1 MKGLVFKHYLKR
13 TLTEPVG
20 IGIVTGLPTL
30 LIFILSSVMMGQIPE
45 NVPYMW
51 QGYNMV
57 STHIAILFMVSF
69 QFFGG
74 NVLLDH
80 IHADFRGDR
89 RWRMFSMPVKTN
101 DYVFGTL
108 AACFV
113 FSFIQGALIIGISAV
128 FLDVYWGN
136 PWILIATLFA
146 CAGLAQLLYMLLF
159 LLFPK
164 KGTVEG
170 LAQVIIFAMMFASGW
185 IGIKMDGT
193 ADSTGTAFNNFF
205 TQYGTPISLAR
216 NAITNSGFLGND
228 MNNAILS
235 VGILYV
241 LLIALAVAVA
251 LIGKH
256 KGFAPSKN
264 AISASAVSTHV
275 KGLVVIKTKAEP
287 KIQDTVDITKQK
299 DLLLTTPS
307 VVYESQL
314 TIYRYALL
322 RVYRNPVSLI
332 INAALPLVVIFIP
345 GLWKVEEPFGFS
357 MIGVVLMYGSFT
369 AARGILNDKLDGTIT
384 RILTSPIT
392 FFQYLA
398 QNLMAAMT
406 PLMVQIL
413 AVGII
418 GGMLYDWETSFTLS
432 VILIYLL
439 FAAASVAFSYAWSC
453 LFNEKETSYA
463 IFSVLM
469 SLVAMVGGFFIPLTI
484 LPDALRYVGALFPAF
499 WVSNGILYLQGGN
512 AMGTYWISI
521 VALIMFS
528 MLYMVFG
535 SKRRII

>member
-30 LIFILSSVMMGQIPE
+30 LIFILTSVIMGQIPE
-45 NVPYMW
+45 DVPYMW

-57 STHIAILFMVSF
+57 STHIAIMFMVSF

-101 DYVFGTL
+101 DYVFGIL
-108 AACFV
+108 MACFV
-113 FSFIQGALIIGISAV
+113 FCIVQGALVIGISAV

-136 PWILIATLFA
+136 LWVLIATLFA

-159 LLFPK
+159 LLLPK

-170 LAQVIIFAMMFASGW
+170 LVQVIIFAMMFASGW
-185 IGIKMDGT
+185 IGINMDGT
-193 ADSTGTAFNNFF
+193 AGSTGKAFNNFF

-228 MNNAILS
+228 MNNAVLS

-241 LLIALAVAVA
+241 LLTVLAVTVA

-264 AISASAVSTHV
+264 AVAASDISTPI
-275 KGLVVIKTKAEP
+275 KGLARKKAKAEQ
-287 KIQDTVDITKQK
+287 KIQDIVDTTKQK

-307 VVYESQL
+307 EVHGSQL
-314 TIYRYALL
+314 TIIKYALL
-322 RVYRNPVSLI
+322 RIYRNPVSLI
-332 INAALPLVVIFIP
+332 LNAALPLVAIFIP
-345 GLWKVEEPFGFS
+345 DLWQGEGPFGFS
-357 MIGVVLMYGSFT
+357 IIGVALMYGSFT

-398 QNLMAAMT
+398 QNLMAAMM
-406 PLMVQIL
+406 PLMAQIL

-418 GGMLYDWETSFTLS
+418 GGMLYGWETGFTLS
-432 VILIYLL
+432 VMLIYLL
-439 FAAASVAFSYAWSC
+439 FAAASVAFLYAWSC
-453 LFNEKETSYA
+453 LFKEKETSYA

-469 SLVAMVGGFFIPLTI
+469 SLVAMVGGFFIPLAI
-484 LPDALRYVGALFPAF
+484 LPDVLRYVGALFPAF

-512 AMGTYWISI
+512 AMGTYWVSI
-521 VALIMFS
+521 AALIMFS
-528 MLYMVFG
+528 MLYMVLG